1 MYIFHFCGPFVV
13 NLISSIIIIVKKSRQ
28 QCIIHNQRP
37 YGEILREQC
46 QLNKHLLTA
55 PVMLVILGL
64 PRLILVFV
72 SKCMKS
78 GDDSWLFVIGY
89 FISFLPP
96 MLTFVIFIVPSKFY
110 KKESHRS
117 AIQIQVA
124 IQRRLHIAP

>member
-1 MYIFHFCGPFVV
+1 
-13 NLISSIIIIVKKSRQ
+13 
-28 QCIIHNQRP
+28 
-37 YGEILREQC
+37 LREQF
-46 QLNKHLLTA
+46 QQHKHLLTA
-55 PVMLVILGL
+55 PVILVILAL
-64 PRLILVFV
+64 PRLIIAFA

-78 GDDSWLFVIGY
+78 SDDSWLFAVGY

>member
-1 MYIFHFCGPFVV
+1 
-13 NLISSIIIIVKKSRQ
+13 
-28 QCIIHNQRP
+28 
-37 YGEILREQC
+37 
-46 QLNKHLLTA
+46 
-55 PVMLVILGL
+55 MLVILGL